1 MISGHLRKMRS
12 ELLDSSD
19 IQLDRDDNLNY
30 FLPLG
35 EQELPLNQF
44 IGKYLKLELVGD
56 INCQHCGK
64 RTNKSF
70 AQGYCFPCMRK
81 LAQCDM
87 CIMKPET
94 CHYHEGTCRE
104 PEWGENNCFV
114 PHYVYLSNTS
124 GLKVGITRHTQI
136 PTRWIDQGAT
146 QGCIIYKVSTRQQ
159 SGLVEVAFKDLIADK
174 TNWRTMLKENQPDR
188 DLLQEAKELKEKIKS
203 NLQGIISSF
212 SSDEI
217 IDISDGNPTEDIISI
232 RYPVLEF
239 PEKIKSHNFDK
250 NPLVEG
256 TLMGI
261 KGQYLIFDTGVIN
274 IRKFTSYDVAVFDC

>member
-1 MISGHLRKMRS
+1 MTSGNLRKMRV
-12 ELLDSSD
+12 ELDPEDPTKSVE
-19 IQLDRDDNLNY
+19 Y

-35 EQELPLNQF
+35 EQEISLNPY
-44 IGKYLKLELVGD
+44 IGKTLKLEFVGA
-56 INCQHCGK
+56 ITCQHCGRK
-64 RTNKSF
+64 TKKSF
-70 AQGYCFPCMRK
+70 SQGYCFPCMKK

-104 PEWGENNCFV
+104 PEWGEKNCFV

-146 QGCIIYKVSTRQQ
+146 QATIMFKVNTRQQ
-159 SGLVEVAFKDLIADK
+159 SGFVEMAFKDLIADK
-174 TNWRTMLKENQPDR
+174 TNWRTMLKENQADR
-188 DLLQEAKELKEKIKS
+188 DLLAEAADLKSKLKQSMSQVIQSFPADDIEDQENEVVAI
-203 NLQGIISSF
+203 N
-212 SSDEI
+212 
-217 IDISDGNPTEDIISI
+217 
-232 RYPVLEF
+232 YPVLEF

-250 NPLVEG
+250 NSIVEG

-261 KGQYLIFDTGVIN
+261 KGQYLLFDTGVIN
-274 IRKFTSYDVAVFDC
+274 IRKFTSYDVRVHD